1 MCEYKVNITL
11 FSIVRSQ
18 HNKTC
23 NNSFMDE
30 KHEYKDLFV
39 LYSCLQQAKLKLSSI
54 HSYHINKLMFNVI

>member
-11 FSIVRSQ
+11 FSIMRSQ

-30 KHEYKDLFV
+30 RHEYKYIFV
-39 LYSCLQQAKLKLSSI
+39 LYSCLQQANLKLSSI
-54 HSYHINKLMFNVI
+54 GSYHINKLICSM